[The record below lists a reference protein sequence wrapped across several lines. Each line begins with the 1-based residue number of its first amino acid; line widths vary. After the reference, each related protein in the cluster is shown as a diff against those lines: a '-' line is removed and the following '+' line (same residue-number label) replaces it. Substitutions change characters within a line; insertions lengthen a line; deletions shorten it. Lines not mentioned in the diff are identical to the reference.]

1 MSEEVFDLIVIGAGP
16 GGYVAA
22 IRASQL
28 GMRVAVVEKRPT
40 LGGVCLNEG
49 CIPSK
54 ALLDSSE
61 LFLLAR
67 DKFALHGIDIEPPRL
82 NLQTMM
88 ARKDGVVKKLTDGVS
103 FLFKKNR
110 ITLIDGTASL
120 VGRGSDDALHEIRIT
135 KESESSSL
143 FAEKVLLATGSEAV
157 EIPSIS
163 FDGKIIVGARDALS
177 FEAIPEHLLI
187 VGAGY
192 IGLELGSVWR
202 RLGSKVTF
210 VETLPKMLPT
220 TDGQVADALMRA
232 LKKQGMKF
240 IMEARV
246 TAVSV
251 KEGKAVV
258 RITAMEESEDIICDR
273 VLVAAGRRPVIAGLG
288 LEETGVK
295 TNLQGRVIVDG
306 NYQTSVRG
314 IYAIGDLIP
323 GPMLA
328 HRAMEEG
335 VVFAERLNGEASEV
349 EYEFLPGVCYTWPEA
364 AGVGKTEEELKD
376 ENIPYVAGRFNFM
389 GNGRARCMD
398 ETEGFVKV
406 LAQAETGKA
415 LGIHIIGPRAS
426 DMIAEAVT
434 VMTYGGTVEDIAM
447 TFHAHPTL
455 SEAIKEAALDVRKRA
470 IHV

>member
-1 MSEEVFDLIVIGAGP
+1 MSEEVIDLVVIGAGP

-28 GMRVAVVEKRPT
+28 GMNVAVVERRET
-40 LGGVCLNEG
+40 MGGVCLNEG

-61 LFLLAR
+61 LFHMAVN
-67 DKFALHGIDIEPPRL
+67 KFAFHGIEISTPSL
-82 NLQTMM
+82 NLQAMM
-88 ARKDGVVKKLTDGVS
+88 KRKEEVVKRLTDGIA

-110 ITLIDGTASL
+110 ITVVKGTARLKARDSIDGIIPVEVNS
-120 VGRGSDDALHEIRIT
+120 GG
-135 KESESSSL
+135 
-143 FAEKVLLATGSEAV
+143 EKAYLRAKRVLLATGSEAV
-157 EIPSIS
+157 EIPSIP
-163 FDGKIIVGARDALS
+163 FDGKFVVSAREALE
-177 FEAIPEHLLI
+177 FETVPEHLLI

-210 VETLPKMLPT
+210 VEALPRMLPS
-220 TDGQVADALMRA
+220 TDGQVADALVRA

-240 IMEARV
+240 LMESRV
-246 TAVSV
+246 SGISIADD
-251 KEGKAVV
+251 KAIV
-258 RITAMEESEDIICDR
+258 RIAAMEESEEIVCDR
-273 VLVAAGRRPVIAGLG
+273 VLVAAGRRPVTSGLG
-288 LEETGVK
+288 LQETGIR
-295 TNLQGRVIVDG
+295 LDPHGRVMVDE
-306 NYQTSVRG
+306 NCQTSVPG

-335 VVFAERLNGEASEV
+335 VVFAERLAGQASMV
-349 EYEFLPGVCYTWPEA
+349 EYEFIPGVCYTWPEA
-364 AGVGKTEEELKD
+364 AGVGKSEEQLKE

-398 ETEGFVKV
+398 ETEGFVKI
-406 LAQAETGKA
+406 LAHKESGKV

-434 VMTYGGTVEDIAM
+434 VMTYGGTAEDVAM

-455 SEAIKEAALDVRKRA
+455 SEAVKEAALDVEKRA
-470 IHV
+470 IHS